1 MCETFIQEIEWP
13 AVLNEWNYTKF
24 DVVGEG
30 MFGPFDTELDYIEFT
45 DKYYTG
51 EYAIFDK
58 EDRELKKMLI
68 GKNLE
73 DRCKATNKLM
83 RNLMEAENIE
93 KNAFTVSV
101 FNEAC
106 MQAYKNDGGIGVVD
120 HTHIITHW
128 NRLKE
133 LILLAKASYKS

>member
-13 AVLNEWNYTKF
+13 AVLKEWNYTEF
-24 DVVGEG
+24 EVVGEG
-30 MFGPFDTELDYIEFT
+30 VFGPFDTDLDYIEWT

-51 EYAIFDK
+51 EYMIFDK

-73 DRCKATNKLM
+73 ERCKVTNKLM
-83 RNLMEAENIE
+83 HKLLEADNIE
-93 KNAFTVSV
+93 KTAFTISV

-106 MQAYKNDGGIGVVD
+106 MQAYKNDGGIGVVY
-120 HTHIITHW
+120 HTHIIEHW

-133 LILLAKASYKS
+133 LIFLAKASYKS

>member
-13 AVLNEWNYTKF
+13 AVLKKWNYTKF
-24 DVVGEG
+24 EVVGEKV
-30 MFGPFDTELDYIEFT
+30 FGPFDTCLDYIEWT

-51 EYAIFDK
+51 EYMIFDK
-58 EDRELKKMLI
+58 EDRELKKILI

-73 DRCKATNKLM
+73 ERCKATKNLRNKLV
-83 RNLMEAENIE
+83 EIDNIE
-93 KNAFTVSV
+93 KSAFTVAV

-120 HTHIITHW
+120 HTHIIEHW

-133 LILLAKASYKS
+133 LIFLAKASYKS